1 MSKPHIKFDHSKP
14 LFSGILS
21 FTILL
26 SMLWVL
32 FSFKEFPCK
41 PNDPLHPLDCLN
53 LSWADFNT
61 TIAVIEAYSWR
72 CFGFPQ
78 LTLYPEGD
86 VRAACP
92 I

>member
-41 PNDPLHPLDCLN
+41 PN
-53 LSWADFNT
+53 
-61 TIAVIEAYSWR
+61 EAYSWR